1 MGSIAEV
8 RVWNSVINNQHIQSW
23 YCSELTNNHPNY
35 NNLIGYWKLNEG
47 AGTTMAIDYIGGS
60 GVANGTINNAAW
72 LAPDSNWIYD
82 YTNTPR
88 ITDIT
93 VTALTHLCIPI
104 DNNWDLD
111 GISLISPCSSTIL
124 EEIDSKPM
132 QLIKIIDVL
141 GREIQTT
148 NNNPLFYIYD
158 DGTVEKKLII
168 E

>member
-1 MGSIAEV
+1 
-8 RVWNSVINNQHIQSW
+8 
-23 YCSELTNNHPNY
+23 
-35 NNLIGYWKLNEG
+35 
-47 AGTTMAIDYIGGS
+47 MAN
-60 GVANGTINNAAW
+60 VTINNAAW
-72 LAPDSNWIYD
+72 LAPDSIWIYD

-88 ITDIT
+88 LTDIP

-124 EEIDSKPM
+124 EEIDSEPM

-141 GREIQTT
+141 GRKIQSS
-148 NNNPLFYIYD
+148 NNNPLFYIYEN
-158 DGTVEKKLII
+158 GIVEKKIII